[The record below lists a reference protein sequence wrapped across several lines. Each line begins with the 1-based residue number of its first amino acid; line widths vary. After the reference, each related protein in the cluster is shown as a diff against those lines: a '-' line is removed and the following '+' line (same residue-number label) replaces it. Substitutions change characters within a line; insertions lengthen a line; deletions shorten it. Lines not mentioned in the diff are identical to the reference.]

1 MVPSNLTPDLC
12 CSVTL
17 PNASSAQTT
26 PNMGGFEDPGGLE
39 ESPEQHPL
47 VLQRLLDRIR
57 NSLELNVVLQ
67 TTVNELAAVLGL
79 DRCSF
84 LWYFQDSQRVQVVC
98 EYRQDPAMVS
108 QVGYHSL
115 RHFGLWSGAIAE
127 GHWMI
132 NGHTPPSENWSLI
145 ARLSRVMAQSSISA
159 TQHLVLGAP
168 SHLLIPIQT
177 APRRIG
183 FIACF
188 NDAIRQWSEPEL
200 RFVQSMLPP
209 LTNIIRQAQLYERT
223 QKQAQREQLVNQ
235 ITTQTRQSFD
245 HETILTQAI
254 AQLLDALEVD
264 RCIVHL
270 VESSFAAAMDGTV
283 PAVNATHGEGQGR
296 CSSHHRTE
304 AHGVIPG
311 MGQGWSGDLT
321 PDGSV
326 STADPT
332 FRRKHL
338 YEVCR
343 PPFPPTL
350 SDFDT
355 HGPITQWV
363 IQHRQLVS
371 IPDISQDPRIGS
383 TNPEY
388 QAAEIRSSLVVP
400 VQANGIL
407 YGILYLNQCSHVR
420 YWSSNDRQLAQS
432 VADQLAIS
440 IQHAYLYD
448 QIRQQAA
455 ASAAQAQT
463 LSATLQELRQ
473 TQAQLIQSE
482 KMSSLGQMV
491 AGVAHEINNPTNFIY
506 GNIPHIQGYFQD
518 LLELLMAYRQRMP
531 PAAIAELEAIETDM
545 DVNFLIQDFPRILDS
560 MRLGAERI
568 RQIVVSLQNFSRLD
582 ESPSKTVDLH
592 QGLDSTLTVLQSQ
605 IRADITVVRQ
615 YGDLPPVECYPGQL
629 NQVFMS
635 LLMNAI
641 EALTNYPRSQKTIT
655 IRSTYLRER
664 NWVRIVIA
672 DNGPGIPPVIQSKIF
687 DPFFTTKPI
696 GQGTGLGLSV
706 SYQTVVKQHR
716 GLLLCR
722 SQPGQGAEFMIE
734 IPVQFA

>member
-1 MVPSNLTPDLC
+1 MRVIASNLTSDLH
-12 CSVTL
+12 CSVAS
-17 PNASSAQTT
+17 PNASSSKAAA
-26 PNMGGFEDPGGLE
+26 DPGSLDD
-39 ESPEQHPL
+39 SPEQNTL
-47 VLQRLLDRIR
+47 LLQRLLDRIR
-57 NSLELNVVLQ
+57 NSLELNVVLE
-67 TTVNELAAVLGL
+67 TTVNELAAVLSL

-84 LWYFQDSQRVQVVC
+84 LWYFPDTQRVQVVC
-98 EYRQDPAMVS
+98 ESRQDPTLPS
-108 QVGYHSL
+108 HVGYHSL
-115 RHFGLWSGAIAE
+115 HYFGSCGTAIAA
-127 GHWMI
+127 GQWMI

-145 ARLSRVMAQSSISA
+145 ARLSRVMAQSSIPT
-159 TQHLVLGAP
+159 TQQAVLGAT
-168 SHLLIPIQT
+168 SHVLMPIQST
-177 APRRIG
+177 PQRIG
-183 FIACF
+183 FIGCF
-188 NDAIRQWSEPEL
+188 NSAVRQWTETEL
-200 RFVQSMLPP
+200 RFLQSMLPS

-235 ITTQTRQSFD
+235 ITMQTRQSFD

-270 VESSFAAAMDGTV
+270 VEGNFAAAMDGSVAAGNT
-283 PAVNATHGEGQGR
+283 A
-296 CSSHHRTE
+296 
-304 AHGVIPG
+304 
-311 MGQGWSGDLT
+311 SGL
-321 PDGSV
+321 PPL
-326 STADPT
+326 ADST

-343 PPFPPTL
+343 PPFP
-350 SDFDT
+350 SSISNFDT

-363 IQHRQLVS
+363 IQHRQLVC
-371 IPDISQDPRIGS
+371 IQDISQDPRIGS

-440 IQHAYLYD
+440 IQHAHLYD

-463 LSATLQELRQ
+463 LSETLQELRQ

-518 LLELLMAYRQRMP
+518 LLDLLMAYRQRMSP
-531 PAAIAELEAIETDM
+531 DALAELEAIEADM
-545 DVNFLIQDFPRILDS
+545 DINFLIQDFPRILNS

-605 IRADITVVRQ
+605 IRADISVVRQ

-641 EALTNYPRSQKTIT
+641 EALSNYPRSQKMIT

-664 NWVRIVIA
+664 NWVRIVIT

-722 SQPGQGAEFMIE
+722 SQPGQGAEFIIE
-734 IPVQFA
+734 IPVQFS